1 MKPLLIEIGVE
12 ELPGVPL
19 VKELPVLHE
28 KYKAACKAFNLDIE
42 SVFEYTPR
50 RLVFWHPRCPERQP
64 DVNEELFGPPEES
77 AFKDG
82 SPTPAAI
89 GFAKKCGV
97 EIESLG
103 FAEQKGRRVLYY
115 QKSVPGKAIEW
126 VIGPMIEQFLKSLN
140 FGKTMRWGSHSF
152 EFVRPVR
159 SLIVLHG
166 EQAVRCGVF
175 GVQSA
180 AHSFGHRMFSYD
192 PQPVGSAENFEDF
205 LLKRGVMLS
214 AAKRRAKVLADFA
227 ALEQANS
234 GLSIERDETLLD
246 EIVAITEHP
255 TALLG
260 AFDQRFLELPEE
272 VIITTMKSHQRYFPV
287 FKNGKL
293 TSRFVVVSNALT
305 DDFKAVIAG
314 NEKVLRPRL
323 SDALFFWNNDLSKG
337 LSSEGLKSIMYV
349 QGLGT
354 LHDKLE
360 RERKIA
366 ALLTTFFGLSD
377 PHIQRAAELSK
388 ADLTTQMVYEFTE
401 LQGVMGMH
409 YARAAGENE
418 TVAKAIYEQYLPLGE
433 ASELPASQT
442 GALLSLATKLDSLM
456 ALFSI
461 GHIPSGSKDP
471 LALRRAAASVI
482 RIVLDRGWR
491 CPLGSLIGA
500 LGELYKPF
508 DRQLLIEFIQE
519 RLLNVLEVNPSVL
532 KAVLET
538 GEADLLRIAQKTQAL
553 SKVSAKA
560 GFKED
565 FSTFKRV
572 ANILKDQ
579 DAAALGQANPALFE
593 QPEEKALY
601 ERFKAIA
608 ENDYEKLLGALFG
621 LKPALDAYF
630 GAVMVNAED
639 AQIKG
644 NRLATMAEIY
654 LAFRQVAD
662 IKEISF

>member
-28 KYKAACKAFNLDIE
+28 KYQAACRAFNLEIE
-42 SVFEYTPR
+42 STFEYTPR
-50 RLVFWHPRCPERQP
+50 RLVFWHPRCPERQS
-64 DVNEELFGPPEES
+64 DAHEELFGPPREA
-77 AFKDG
+77 AFKEG
-82 SPTPAAI
+82 VPSPAAI

-97 EIESLG
+97 AIESIG
-103 FAEQKGRRVLYY
+103 FAQQKGREVLYFK
-115 QKSVPGKAIEW
+115 KSITGKALEEIIGAVIEH
-126 VIGPMIEQFLKSLN
+126 FLKSLN
-140 FGKTMRWGSHSF
+140 FGKTMRWGGNSF

-159 SLIVLHG
+159 WLNVLHG
-166 EQAVRCGVF
+166 ERVLPCEVF
-175 GVQSA
+175 GVRSDA
-180 AHSFGHRMFSYD
+180 ITFGHRMFSYD
-192 PQPVGSAENFEDF
+192 AQRVNSTEHFEDF

-214 AAKRRAKVLADFA
+214 AAKRRGKILADFE
-227 ALEQANS
+227 ALERAYE

-246 EIVAITEHP
+246 EVVAITEHP

-260 AFDQRFLELPEE
+260 GFDERFLQLPQE

-287 FKNGKL
+287 FQNGKL
-293 TSRFVVVSNALT
+293 TNRFVVVSNALS
-305 DDFKAVIAG
+305 DDFSAVTAG

-323 SDALFFWNNDLSKG
+323 SDALFFWNNDLAKG
-337 LSSEGLKSIMYV
+337 LCNEGLKKILYV

-360 RERKIA
+360 RECKAAA
-366 ALLTTFFGLSD
+366 ALEKFFGLND
-377 PHIQRAAELSK
+377 PHLRRAAELSK
-388 ADLTTQMVYEFTE
+388 ADLTSQMVYEFTE
-401 LQGVMGMH
+401 LQGIMGMH
-409 YARAAGENE
+409 YARAAGEAE
-418 TVAKAIYEQYLPLGE
+418 VVATAIWEQYLPLGE
-433 ASELPASQT
+433 ASQLPATQT
-442 GALLSLATKLDSLM
+442 GALLSLATKLDSLF

-482 RIVLDRGWR
+482 RIVIDRGWS
-491 CPLGSLIGA
+491 CPLDA
-500 LGELYKPF
+500 LAALLADLYKPF
-508 DRQLLIEFIQE
+508 DTRQLVEFIQE
-519 RLLNVLEVNPSVL
+519 RLLNVLEVNPSIL

-538 GEADLLRIAQKTQAL
+538 GESDLLLIARKAQAL
-553 SKVSAKA
+553 SRVSAKP

-579 DAAALGQANPALFE
+579 EAARLGAVNPALFE
-593 QPEEKALY
+593 QAEEKALY
-601 ERFKAIA
+601 DRFKTIG
-608 ENDYEKLLGALFG
+608 ESDYEKLLIALFG
-621 LKPALDAYF
+621 LKPVLDAYF
-630 GAVMVNAED
+630 DAVMVNAEN
-639 AQIKG
+639 AQIKT

-654 LAFRQVAD
+654 QAFRQVAD